1 MQQQCV
7 EMFGPHLSRWNP
19 VSSLPPSLD
28 LSLTIMGVFHSRYF
42 PPFIQ
47 YVCTSKIDPGYF
59 LASCGVGENARVIF
73 DF

>member
-7 EMFGPHLSRWNP
+7 EMFGPHLSSWNP
-19 VSSLPPSLD
+19 VSSLPPLARPLFNDHGRVSQSL
-28 LSLTIMGVFHSRYF
+28 F
-42 PPFIQ
+42 PPLQ